1 MPDELWERACGE
13 AVGERA
19 RSESELWL
27 KLTGIAAA
35 LARAYAAR
43 SAWLVKGGV
52 RGSA

>member
-1 MPDELWERACGE
+1 MPDEAWERACGE

-27 KLTGIAAA
+27 KLTGMAAA
-35 LARAYAAR
+35 FARAYAAR
-43 SAWLVKGGV
+43 LAWLVGGGV